1 MERYI
6 AIDPGKFATK
16 CAYLVQDG
24 EDKYSTV
31 VFKFRTKTS
40 KGDFADD
47 ALEPS
52 TMIAEYKGNVYKVG
66 RGALHEAELNTN
78 KMDEAHRICA
88 LVAIAGICSEDEIDE
103 IHAGIGIPVKEWEI
117 VEKREQYKKFMLPEG
132 VIEIKLMTKSGK
144 PPVTKRFKIASR
156 HAYPESQ
163 GAIFLKTVVKTKNE
177 MRSANVGVVD
187 IGNLNINLTRWENTI
202 LDQNA
207 SMTGELGGN
216 ILISGLSQKLSA
228 MFTRCSEATLASVL
242 RLPYEERMLK
252 PVKPNP
258 EMEKESKKIIDEYLL
273 EHVHNIKRKC
283 DALQWDYD
291 FMPMVFIGG
300 TSTLLQREIHE
311 VFGDECYIP
320 NNPEYANVSGFL
332 RVLCS
337 KELGIIIPLPKIEE
351 EEEEKL

>member
-207 SMTGELGGN
+207 SMT
-216 ILISGLSQKLSA
+216 
-228 MFTRCSEATLASVL
+228 
-242 RLPYEERMLK
+242 
-252 PVKPNP
+252 
-258 EMEKESKKIIDEYLL
+258 
-273 EHVHNIKRKC
+273 
-283 DALQWDYD
+283 
-291 FMPMVFIGG
+291 
-300 TSTLLQREIHE
+300 
-311 VFGDECYIP
+311 
-320 NNPEYANVSGFL
+320 
-332 RVLCS
+332 
-337 KELGIIIPLPKIEE
+337 
-351 EEEEKL
+351 

>member
-1 MERYI
+1 MKRYI
-6 AIDPGKFATK
+6 AIDPGKYATK
-16 CAYLVQDG
+16 CAYLVQNGD
-24 EDKYSTV
+24 EISTV
-31 VFKFRTKTS
+31 TCKFRTKTS
-40 KGDFADD
+40 KGNFADD

-52 TMIAEYKGNVYKVG
+52 TMIAEYEGEVYKIG

-78 KMDEAHRICA
+78 KMDTTHQICA
-88 LVAIAGICSEDEIDE
+88 LVAIAGICSENEVDEV
-103 IHAGIGIPVKEWEI
+103 HAAIGIPVKEWEI
-117 VEKREQYKKFMLPEG
+117 VEKREAYKQYMLPEG
-132 VIEIKLMTKSGK
+132 EIEIRLMTKSGK
-144 PPVTKRFKIASR
+144 EPVTKKFRIASR

-163 GAIFLKTVVKTKNE
+163 GAIFLQPVVKAKNE
-177 MRSANVGVVD
+177 MQSANVGVVD
-187 IGNLNINLTRWENTI
+187 IGNLNINLTLWDNTV

-228 MFTRCSEATLASVL
+228 VFTRCSEATVASVL
-242 RLPYEERMLK
+242 KLPYEDRKLK
-252 PVKPNP
+252 PVRPNA
-258 EMEKESKKIIDEYLL
+258 EIEEKSKQIIDEYLL
-273 EHVHNIKRKC
+273 EHVRSIKRKC

-300 TSTLLQREIHE
+300 TSTLLKREIHE
-311 VFGDECYIP
+311 VFGKECYIP

-351 EEEEKL
+351 ETEEKL